1 MIIDP
6 AFYGYCVICCIFR
19 GGKSSV
25 SLCFLTLMKLI
36 AQRAVVQNHDLAQ
49 IWLNRAQIFDEGTIS
64 ICTVLAIVSTRKE
77 LAFLL

>member
-1 MIIDP
+1 
-6 AFYGYCVICCIFR
+6 
-19 GGKSSV
+19 
-25 SLCFLTLMKLI
+25 MKLI